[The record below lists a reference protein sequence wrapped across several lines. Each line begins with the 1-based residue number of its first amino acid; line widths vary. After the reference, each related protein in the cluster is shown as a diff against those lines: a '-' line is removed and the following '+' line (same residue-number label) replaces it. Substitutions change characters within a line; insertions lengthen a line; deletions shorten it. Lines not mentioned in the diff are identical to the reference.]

1 MHSIKK
7 VAVIG
12 SGVMGSGIAAHLAN
26 CGIPSY
32 LLDVVP
38 PDLGKILKAKP
49 AHLYDADDIKLITP
63 GLLDQNLEK
72 LKECDWVI
80 EAIPERLDL
89 KKELYKKI
97 TPYLRNDA
105 WVSSNTSGLPFH
117 ELKFRDKFCI
127 THFFNPPR
135 YLKLVEMVGDAPEL
149 AAFIR
154 EKLGKGV
161 VRAKDTPNFIANRI
175 GVFHV
180 YDCLHKAAEN
190 GWPVEVID
198 KVMGPATL
206 HPKSAA
212 FRTCDIVGLDTLS
225 LVAKT
230 CYDGCP
236 QDECR
241 ATFKNPEFLDKMIE
255 KKWLGE
261 KTKSGFYKVV
271 LRPFDPS
278 TSSGLRVSGAQDERG
293 AKEILSINLQT
304 LEYGSQQK
312 FRADS
317 LGKVREITDPA
328 EKIRTV
334 VFADDEAGK
343 IAWSLM
349 SNMLLY
355 AANRVPEISDSIQDV
370 DHAMRWGFNWEMG
383 PFEMWDALGVATVAE
398 RLQKEGRVVPALVQ
412 DILKK
417 DGKFYPK
424 PSLTFLKSRKE
435 SGGVVE
441 TNAGGSVVDLGD
453 GVFCAEFHSKMNA
466 IDGDVLEIINKGLA
480 RAEKEGQGLVITNEG
495 ENFSVGANLMLIL
508 LTAQQK
514 DWNQLDFIVREFQKT
529 MQAIRF
535 SKKPVVAAP
544 FNLALGGGCET
555 CLSAAHIA
563 AAAETYIGLVEV
575 GVGLLPAGGGCKNM
589 LLRWEERMR
598 ENHNPKDKIWFSPAD
613 GGPFPKVQKAFELIA
628 MAKVATSA
636 KEAKKFGFLRKNDSV
651 VLDRENLTE
660 AAKQKVLELS
670 KNYAPPLP
678 SEKIQLPGLG
688 GEMALTN
695 AVHGFLIKGE
705 ISEYDAF
712 IGKTIAHVLCGGD
725 KPSTHY
731 TDEQHLLDLER
742 EAFLKLCGEE
752 KTQARMQNML
762 MTGKPLRN

>member
-1 MHSIKK
+1 MEIKK
-7 VAVIG
+7 AAVIG
-12 SGVMGSGIAAHLAN
+12 SGIMGSGIAAHLAN

-32 LLDVVP
+32 LLDVIP
-38 PDLGKILKAKP
+38 PDLSKILKASP
-49 AHLYDADDIKLITP
+49 AHLYDAEDIKLITP
-63 GLLDQNLEK
+63 GLLDPNLEK
-72 LKECDWVI
+72 LKECDWII

-97 TPYLRNDA
+97 TPYLKKEA

-117 ELKFRDKFCI
+117 ELKFRDKFCV

-135 YLKLVEMVGDAPEL
+135 YLKLVEMVGEAPEL
-149 AAFIR
+149 AEFIR

-161 VRAKDTPNFIANRI
+161 VKAKDTPNFIANRI

-190 GWPVEVID
+190 KWPVEVID

-241 ATFKNPEFLDKMIE
+241 DTFKNPAFLDKMIE
-255 KKWLGE
+255 KKLLGG
-261 KTKSGFYKVV
+261 KTKAGFYKVEKK
-271 LRPFDPS
+271 D
-278 TSSGLRVSGAQDERG
+278 GG
-293 AKEILSINLQT
+293 KEILSINLET
-304 LEYGSQQK
+304 LEYGPQQK

-317 LGKVREITDPA
+317 LGKVREMTDPA
-328 EKIRTV
+328 EKLRTV

-343 IAWSLM
+343 IAWALM
-349 SNMLLY
+349 SNMLVY
-355 AANRVPEISDSIQDV
+355 AANRIPEIADSIEAV
-370 DHAMRWGFNWEMG
+370 DDAMRWGFNWELG
-383 PFEMWDALGVATVAE
+383 PFEMWDALGVANVVG
-398 RLQKEGRVVPALVQ
+398 RLEKEGRQIPKLVQ
-412 DILKK
+412 DVLKK
-417 DGKFYPK
+417 KGKFYPK
-424 PSLTFLKSRKE
+424 PNLTFLKSRKE

-441 TNAGGSVVDLGD
+441 KNAGGAIIDLGD

-466 IDGDVLEIINKGLA
+466 IDGDVLTTIDKGVD
-480 RAEKEGQGLVITNEG
+480 RANKEGQGLVIANEG
-495 ENFSVGANLMLIL
+495 ENFSVGANLFLIL
-508 LTAQQK
+508 LTAQQG
-514 DWNQLDFIVREFQKT
+514 DWKQLDFIVREFQRI
-529 MQAIRF
+529 MQKIRF

-555 CLSAAHIA
+555 SLAAAHIA
-563 AAAETYIGLVEV
+563 ASAETYMGLVEV

-589 LLRWEERMR
+589 LLRWEERMVAA
-598 ENHNPKDKIWFSPAD
+598 HDPKNKIWFSPDD

-636 KEAKKFGFLRKNDSV
+636 KEAKKFGFLRKNDSI
-651 VLDRENLTE
+651 VLDRDNLIPF
-660 AAKQKVLELS
+660 AKKKVLELA
-670 KNYAPPLP
+670 KNYEPPQ
-678 SEKIQLPGLG
+678 EATKIQLPGKG
-688 GEMALTN
+688 GEMAIAN
-695 AVHGFLIKGE
+695 AVHGYLYKGD
-705 ISEYDAF
+705 ISEYDMFLA
-712 IGKTIAHVLCGGD
+712 KTIAHVLCDGD
-725 KPSTHY
+725 KPGVHT

-752 KTQARMQNML
+752 KTQARMQAML